1 MDARKFLDLMTT
13 AERLKNVT
21 RHCYTSAGRHESV
34 AEHCWMAMMMAF
46 FMRDEFPEADME
58 KVMKMLLVHDM
69 GEAFTGDVPAFN
81 KTEAHEDRE
90 ERLLDKWVASL
101 PQPYSTELA
110 ELYQEMEDMQTLE
123 ARIYKSI
130 DGMEAVIQH
139 NLSDIST
146 WIPLEYELN
155 LTYAQERVGFSPYLT
170 ELRSEMRRDTEVKIA
185 AEKVDKNEGI

>member
-1 MDARKFLDLMTT
+1 MDSRKFLDLMTT

-155 LTYAQERVGFSPYLT
+155 LTYAQERVGFSPYMT